1 VLEPVPDSAPLPAP
15 DAGHKVLLS
24 ERLGALAEVVL
35 CSGYPSQLFII
46 AILSVFGMSIQ
57 TAEGGLS
64 PRFIVTLSMLDSVL
78 LIGMILLF
86 LRAHGERAADVLLGT
101 RPVNREILL
110 GVLLLPIIFLLVLVV
125 LASILTIAPQLR
137 NVPRNPLE
145 DLLQNLFDAM
155 VFGIVAMIAG
165 GVREEVQ
172 RGFILHRFDRYL
184 GGGPVGLVVF
194 SVVFG
199 LGHIYEGYDV
209 AIVTSVLGA
218 IWGFIYLV
226 RRSIV
231 APMVS
236 HAAFNLTQ
244 LVKYLALG

>member
-1 VLEPVPDSAPLPAP
+1 
-15 DAGHKVLLS
+15 
-24 ERLGALAEVVL
+24 
-35 CSGYPSQLFII
+35 
-46 AILSVFGMSIQ
+46 MSMQ

-64 PRFIVTLSMLDSVL
+64 PRFVVALSMLDTVL
-78 LIGMILLF
+78 LLGMIFFF
-86 LRAHGERAADVLLGT
+86 LRAHGERPSEVLLGT
-101 RPVNREILL
+101 RPLTPEIVV
-110 GVLLLPIIFLLVLVV
+110 GVLLLPIIFMLVLLVL
-125 LASILTIAPQLR
+125 AAILTIAPQLR

-145 DLLQNLFDAM
+145 DLLQNHFDAM
-155 VFGIVAMIAG
+155 LFGIVAMIAG

-172 RGFILHRFDRYL
+172 RGFILHRFDGYL
-184 GGGPVGLVVF
+184 GGGVVGLVVF

-218 IWGFIYLV
+218 IWGAVYLL

-236 HAAFNLTQ
+236 HAGFNLAQ

>member
-1 VLEPVPDSAPLPAP
+1 MLEPVPDSAPLPAP
-15 DAGHKVLLS
+15 DAGQKVLFS

-35 CSGYPSQLFII
+35 CSGFPSQLFII
-46 AILSVFGMSIQ
+46 AILSVFGMSSH
-57 TAEGGLS
+57 TAEGELS
-64 PRFIVTLSMLDSVL
+64 PRFIVALSMLDTVL
-78 LIGMILLF
+78 LIGMIVFF
-86 LRAHGERAADVLLGT
+86 LRAHGERATDVLLGT

-110 GVLLLPIIFLLVLVV
+110 GVLLLPIVFVLVLVV
-125 LASILTIAPQLR
+125 LATILTIAPQLR

-145 DLLQNLFDAM
+145 DLLQNHFDAM
-155 VFGIVAMIAG
+155 VFGVVAMIAG

-184 GGGPVGLVVF
+184 GGGAVGLVVF
-194 SVVFG
+194 SMVFG

-218 IWGFIYLV
+218 IWGVVYLL

-236 HAAFNLTQ
+236 HGAFNLTQ

>member
-1 VLEPVPDSAPLPAP
+1 
-15 DAGHKVLLS
+15 VLLS

-46 AILSVFGMSIQ
+46 AILSVFGMSIH
-57 TAEGGLS
+57 TADGALS
-64 PRFIVTLSMLDSVL
+64 PRFIVALSMLDSVL
-78 LIGMILLF
+78 LIGMIVFF

-101 RPVNREILL
+101 RPINREILL

-145 DLLQNLFDAM
+145 DLLQTHFDAM
-155 VFGIVAMIAG
+155 VFGVVAMIAG

-184 GGGPVGLVVF
+184 GGGAVGLVVF

-218 IWGFIYLV
+218 IWSVVYLV

-236 HAAFNLTQ
+236 HGAFNLTQ

>member
-1 VLEPVPDSAPLPAP
+1 MLEPVPDSAPLPAP
-15 DAGHKVLLS
+15 DAGHTVLLR

-35 CSGYPSQLFII
+35 CSGYPSQLHII
-46 AILSVFGMSIQ
+46 AILSAFGMSIQ
-57 TAEGGLS
+57 AADGGLS
-64 PRFIVTLSMLDSVL
+64 PRFIVALSMLDSVL
-78 LIGMILLF
+78 LIGMILFF
-86 LRAHGERAADVLLGT
+86 LHTHGERAADVLLGS

-110 GVLLLPIIFLLVLVV
+110 GVLLLPIMFLLVLVV
-125 LASILTIAPQLR
+125 LATILTIAPQLR

-145 DLLQNLFDAM
+145 DLLQNHFDAM
-155 VFGIVAMIAG
+155 VFGVVAMIAG

-172 RGFILHRFDRYL
+172 RGFILHRFDQYL
-184 GGGPVGLVVF
+184 GGGAVGLVLF
-194 SVVFG
+194 SVLFG

-209 AIVTSVLGA
+209 AIVTGVLGA
-218 IWGFIYLV
+218 IWGFVYLL

-236 HAAFNLTQ
+236 HAGFNLTQ

>member
-1 VLEPVPDSAPLPAP
+1 VLPR
-15 DAGHKVLLS
+15 

-46 AILSVFGMSIQ
+46 AILSAFGMSIH
-57 TAEGGLS
+57 TSDGGLS
-64 PRFIVTLSMLDSVL
+64 PRFIVALSMLDSVL
-78 LIGMILLF
+78 LIGMVLF
-86 LRAHGERAADVLLGT
+86 FLHTHGERAADVLLGS
-101 RPVNREILL
+101 RPVSREILL
-110 GVLLLPIIFLLVLVV
+110 GVLLLPIMFLLVLVV
-125 LASILTIAPQLR
+125 LATILTIAPQLR

-145 DLLQNLFDAM
+145 DLLQNHFDAM
-155 VFGIVAMIAG
+155 VFGVVAMIAG

-172 RGFILHRFDRYL
+172 RGFILHRFDQYL
-184 GGGPVGLVVF
+184 GGGAVGLVVF
-194 SVVFG
+194 SVLFG

-209 AIVTSVLGA
+209 AIVTGVLGA
-218 IWGFIYLV
+218 IWGFVYLL

-236 HAAFNLTQ
+236 HAGFNLTQ